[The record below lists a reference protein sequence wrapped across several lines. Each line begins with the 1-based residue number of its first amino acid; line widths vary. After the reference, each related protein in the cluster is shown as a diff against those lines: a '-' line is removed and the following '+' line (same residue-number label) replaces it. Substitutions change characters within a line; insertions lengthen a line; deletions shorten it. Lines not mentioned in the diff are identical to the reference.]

1 MNFLDPNQLHE
12 LKGVAREGG
21 SAPAIIFRT
30 NFFNYFKTEE
40 KLGGG
45 QQPLNIFFYDIKY
58 TKSVTFRLS

>member
-45 QQPLNIFFYDIKY
+45 AA
-58 TKSVTFRLS
+58 TS